1 MALLHVRPQPQ
12 TQSPTMIHAFFVV
25 VACFCLLDVL
35 NLRKVH
41 SFSTVA
47 PIHEDRITPFH
58 SPEDVVRKQ
67 LDAFQRSDIKAAF
80 ACGSTEHQDVCGPTS
95 QEFKELLLSE
105 PAFSTLIGH
114 TKSTVLMTTDCA
126 DGEGKCC
133 YVRII
138 PSKWKA
144 ISSSSNTHHHHQLH
158 KRSCLEYWFEL
169 SKTTTTPTT
178 QTTTQSQ
185 QNNEEEEDSTWT
197 HIAANLLIEEEGHE
211 TEEGCWKID
220 SILPDFED
228 LSLVSFEAD
237 DHDDD
242 TVEDGIYYVNNNVNH
257 KNIDT
262 DADADDDQQQQQQQQ
277 QDQLRQIG
285 NDIDEISQIIIK
297 NMIQQTVVDSNDTD
311 DDEDDGVTE
320 YE

>member
-1 MALLHVRPQPQ
+1 MALLRPQPQ
-12 TQSPTMIHAFFVV
+12 TQSPTTGMIHAFFV

-41 SFSTVA
+41 SFSAIA

-95 QEFKELLLSE
+95 NEFKELLLSE

-169 SKTTTTPTT
+169 SKTPPPTT

-197 HIAANLLIEEEGHE
+197 HIAANLLTEEEGHE
-211 TEEGCWKID
+211 TEEGCWMID

-262 DADADDDQQQQQQQQ
+262 DADADDDDDQQQQ

-311 DDEDDGVTE
+311 DDDEDDGVTE

>member
-1 MALLHVRPQPQ
+1 
-12 TQSPTMIHAFFVV
+12 MIHAFFV

-41 SFSTVA
+41 SFSAIA

-95 QEFKELLLSE
+95 NEFKELLLSE

-169 SKTTTTPTT
+169 SKTPPPTT

-197 HIAANLLIEEEGHE
+197 HIAANLLTEEEGHE
-211 TEEGCWKID
+211 TEEGCWMID

-242 TVEDGIYYVNNNVNH
+242 TVEDGIYYVNNNANY
-257 KNIDT
+257 KDIDT
-262 DADADDDQQQQQQQQ
+262 DADAD
-277 QDQLRQIG
+277 
-285 NDIDEISQIIIK
+285 NDDEISQIIIK

-311 DDEDDGVTE
+311 DDDEDDGVTE

>member
-1 MALLHVRPQPQ
+1 MMVQLLRPQ
-12 TQSPTMIHAFFVV
+12 SPSVRLIIITGCIY
-25 VACFCLLDVL
+25 CCCLLDVL
-35 NLRKVH
+35 QVQA
-41 SFSTVA
+41 FSAIA
-47 PIHEDRITPFH
+47 PLYNSDAITPFH

-67 LDAFQRSDIKAAF
+67 LDAFTRSDLKAAF
-80 ACGSTEHQDVCGPTS
+80 QCGSQEHQLECGPTS
-95 QEFKELLLSE
+95 QEFKDLLLSE

-114 TKSTVLMTTDCA
+114 TKSTVLMTTDSE

-133 YVRII
+133 YVRIV

-144 ISSSSNTHHHHQLH
+144 ISSSSDTHHHHQLH

-169 SKTTTTPTT
+169 SKTPPPTT

-185 QNNEEEEDSTWT
+185 QNNNEEEDSTWT

-211 TEEGCWKID
+211 AEEGCWKID

-311 DDEDDGVTE
+311 DDDEDDGVTE